1 MSKEL
6 SIQDNFTPAGLQ
18 LELSDFI
25 NKSKDQ
31 IKDTATKAYNSVMD
45 GDYDAIDALIFI
57 KKGSELFKELDA
69 KIRPIAEGKSVGPDY
84 QKFGV
89 KITEG
94 MTGIKYSFDECN
106 DPIYNDLNISF
117 EIAKEMLEERKTF
130 LKSVTKK
137 MTIVDEASGDI
148 VEINP
153 PIKSGKLGLTLTIK

>member
-6 SIQDNFTPAGLQ
+6 SIQGNFIPAGLQ

-31 IKDTATKAYNSVMD
+31 IKDTAIKAYNSVMD
-45 GDYDAIDALIFI
+45 GEYDAIDALIFI

-69 KIRPIAEGKSVGPDY
+69 KIRPVAESKSVGPDY

-94 MTGIKYSFDECN
+94 MTGVKYDFSYCQ
-106 DPIYNDLNISF
+106 DPIYTELNTAF
-117 EIAKEMLEERKTF
+117 EEAKDALEERKTF
-130 LKSVTKK
+130 LKSVTKP
-137 MTIVDEASGDI
+137 MDI
-148 VEINP
+148 VINEAEVYTIKP
-153 PIKSGKLGLTLTIK
+153 PVKSGKLGLTLNIK